1 MATVPLGIQIRRLF
15 TLLAEIALTRAD
27 LARLEFAEWRGQTA
41 RAILFTI
48 GLAISAFLTVQT
60 LLVAILVQCW
70 DTCRETA
77 AWSLVG
83 FFAVMLL
90 ICGIG
95 LILALKA
102 SRQFL
107 PATREVL
114 LDDLESLKDEY
125 DTRFPASDD

>member
-1 MATVPLGIQIRRLF
+1 MPAASLGIELRRL
-15 TLLAEIALTRAD
+15 LALAVETALTRLD
-27 LARLEFAEWRGQTA
+27 LARLEFAQWRGGLKWM
-41 RAILFTI
+41 LFFAV
-48 GLAISAFLTVQT
+48 GSAISAWFALQT
-60 LLVAILVQCW
+60 LVVAVLVQCW

-77 AWSLVG
+77 AWSMAG

-90 ICGIG
+90 ICGTG
-95 LILALKA
+95 LIFALKA

-114 LDDLESLKDEY
+114 LDDLENLKSEY

>member
-1 MATVPLGIQIRRLF
+1 MDAVPLGVQIRRLIMLI
-15 TLLAEIALTRAD
+15 TQTTLTRAD
-27 LARLEFAEWRGQTA
+27 LARLEFSQWRGQIA
-41 RAILFTI
+41 RAVLWAVA
-48 GLAISAFLTVQT
+48 LAISAFLTVQT

-90 ICGIG
+90 ICGTG
-95 LILALKA
+95 LILAVKA

-114 LDDLESLKDEY
+114 LEDLENLKNEY
-125 DTRFPASDD
+125 DTRSPASDD

>member
-1 MATVPLGIQIRRLF
+1 MDAVPLGVQIRRLI
-15 TLLAEIALTRAD
+15 TLLAETALTRAD
-27 LARLEFAEWRGQTA
+27 LARLEFAQWRSQIA
-41 RAILFTI
+41 RAILFAI
-48 GLAISAFLTVQT
+48 GLAVSAFLTVQT

-77 AWSLVG
+77 AWSLAG

-90 ICGIG
+90 ICGTG

-125 DTRFPASDD
+125 DTRSPAADD